1 MTPEEL
7 EQAIS
12 QFEANGGKI
21 EVVVGCSGHAPSP
34 EKEDKPPREYPEAL
48 VERLRGFE
56 DLGVCAAAKSLRMK
70 PETLNRIAKQYG
82 IMFSTN
88 TAANVSD
95 RWADREKMVPRIR
108 EMSRKGLSQA
118 KICRELGITRI
129 VLRGIAKRH
138 GININSRAK

>member
-48 VERLRGFE
+48 VERLRVSKT
-56 DLGVCAAAKSLRMK
+56 LGYA
-70 PETLNRIAKQYG
+70 QQQ
-82 IMFSTN
+82 
-88 TAANVSD
+88 
-95 RWADREKMVPRIR
+95 
-108 EMSRKGLSQA
+108 SRYA
-118 KICRELGITRI
+118 
-129 VLRGIAKRH
+129 
-138 GININSRAK
+138 